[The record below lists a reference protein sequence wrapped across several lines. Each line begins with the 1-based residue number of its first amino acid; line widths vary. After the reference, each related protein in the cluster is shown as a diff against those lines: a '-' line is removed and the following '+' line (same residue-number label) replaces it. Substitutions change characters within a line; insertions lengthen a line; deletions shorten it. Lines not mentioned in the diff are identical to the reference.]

1 MNSKFFTFLKYILLL
16 AAALLLLFF
25 AFRGVDVKKIING
38 MFEANLF
45 WVSLAGLISIAAFIS
60 RAYRWKLLI
69 EPLGYSPSLKNST
82 VALMIGYLANLAFP
96 RLGEVSRC
104 GVLNKSESV
113 PFNKLL
119 GTVIVERVIDVISLL
134 ICLLLA
140 AIIEYKRLGNFFKE
154 NMIDPLYTKL
164 DQLLRSPVAI
174 AVAAMLIVII
184 VIAIIWTLKRSKK
197 SGKESWFLRLMKGFA
212 DGLKSVARLKRPWL
226 FIFHSFLIWFLYLLG
241 VYVSLFALPSTSGLG
256 VNTALF
262 LLVAGG
268 FGMSAPVQGGIGAY
282 HLLVSQGLIL
292 YGVSQQE
299 GLTFATLLHS
309 LQLIIV
315 IVFGVASLLLLFS
328 VRKNIEADIK
338 ETKI

>member
-1 MNSKFFTFLKYILLL
+1 MNAKLRSVIKYAVLLVIAFTLLI
-16 AAALLLLFF
+16 F

-45 WVSLAGLISIAAFIS
+45 WVSLSGLISMAAFVS
-60 RAYRWKLLI
+60 RSYRWKLLI

-82 VALMIGYLANLAFP
+82 AALMIGYLANLAFP

-104 GVLNKSESV
+104 GVLSKTDSV

-119 GTVIVERVIDVISLL
+119 GTVIVERVIDVISLF

-140 AIIEYKRLGNFFKE
+140 AIIEYRRLGNFFKE
-154 NMIDPLYTKL
+154 NMIDPLYAKVN
-164 DQLLRSPVAI
+164 QLLRSPVAI
-174 AVAAMLIVII
+174 AIAAILILII
-184 VIAIIWTLKRSKK
+184 VIAITWTLRRSKK
-197 SGKESWFLRLMKGFA
+197 RDKESWFIKLMKGFG

-226 FIFHSFLIWFLYLLG
+226 FIFHSVLIWFLYFLG

-256 VNTALF
+256 ANTALF

-309 LQLIIV
+309 LQLLLI

-328 VRKNIEADIK
+328 VRKNIGADVK
-338 ETKI
+338 